1 MAKVLIYTKSFCPYC
16 DRAKDLLTRKGVK
29 FEEVYLDDRPEEY
42 ATLKQRTGMMTVP
55 QIFINDQLVGGYT
68 DLAALDR
75 DQKLDEMLK

>member
-29 FEEVYLDDRPEEY
+29 YEEVYLDDRPEEY